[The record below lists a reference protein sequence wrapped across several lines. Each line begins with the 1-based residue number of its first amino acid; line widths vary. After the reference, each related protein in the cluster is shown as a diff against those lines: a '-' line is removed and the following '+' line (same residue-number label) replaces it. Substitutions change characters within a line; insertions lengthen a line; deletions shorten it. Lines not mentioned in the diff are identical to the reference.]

1 MPIQGRCKNPLC
13 PNLSIGFWALKG
25 VRNEGVFRTDLS
37 AFETS
42 FLLPKEK
49 GTNLLAKESVDVY
62 DDFVIYFSFMYS
74 KHRIRVGEAKEIGIE
89 NCGLLCFDC
98 LAGSKWQDSALSGLS
113 KTRGL
118 SFIQQYAI
126 PSFQSS
132 GRPPRVERQQ
142 DGTGWPLRYP
152 VLLALRGD
160 FANPTYLFCIPK
172 RLST

>member
-1 MPIQGRCKNPLC
+1 M
-13 PNLSIGFWALKG
+13 NLSIGFWALKG
-25 VRNEGVFRTDLS
+25 VRNDRIFRTDLS

-49 GTNLLAKESVDVY
+49 GTNLLAKEPVEVY

-74 KHRIRVGEAKEIGIE
+74 NHKIRAGEARGRGFES
-89 NCGLLCFDC
+89 CGLLCFDC
-98 LAGSKWQDSALSGLS
+98 LAGSKGQDSAHSGLS
-113 KTRGL
+113 KTWGL

-160 FANPTYLFCIPK
+160 FASPTYLFCIPK